1 MNTILRSPGTLILLG
16 GLLFFGT
23 MFGLLSATHFGPAQ
37 APDKMVV
44 SAADD
49 PSWKFHNPE
58 MDQWIAQIKDERDA
72 LAVRAQQLKEWEAQ
86 LAAQGKELST
96 VTRAMSNV
104 QADFDKRV
112 VLFTE
117 QEKENAKKQVKVV
130 AGMSA
135 DGAATM
141 FAEMPDRDVTKLLY
155 SMKNELAGGILD
167 AMSRQG
173 PFQAKRAAL
182 LAQQMKDVMN
192 APPTN
197 SANAY
202 ASH

>member
-1 MNTILRSPGTLILLG
+1 MNTILRSPGTLLLLG
-16 GLLFFGT
+16 GLLFFAT
-23 MFGLLSATHFGPAQ
+23 MLGVLSTTHLGSVHP
-37 APDKMVV
+37 PEKMAI

-58 MDQWIAQIKDERDA
+58 IDQWVAQIKDERDA
-72 LAVRAQQLKEWEAQ
+72 LAVRTQQLKEWEAQ
-86 LAAQGKELST
+86 LTAQGKELST

-130 AGMSA
+130 GGMSS

-141 FAEMPDRDVTKLLY
+141 FGEMPDHEVTKLLY
-155 SMKNELAGGILD
+155 SMKNEVAGGILD

-173 PFQAKRAAL
+173 PLQAKRAAL

-197 SANAY
+197 NSNAY
-202 ASH
+202 AGH

>member
-1 MNTILRSPGTLILLG
+1 MNSILRSSGTLILLG

-23 MFGLLSATHFGPAQ
+23 MFAILSATHLGSTHP
-37 APDKMVV
+37 PEKMAV
-44 SAADD
+44 SAVDD

-72 LAVRAQQLKEWEAQ
+72 LAVREQQLKEWEAQ
-86 LAAQGKELST
+86 LNAQGKELST
-96 VTRAMSNV
+96 VTRAMSNA

-112 VLFTE
+112 VVFTD

-130 AGMSA
+130 GGMSA

-141 FAEMPDRDVTKLLY
+141 FGEMPDHDVSKLLY
-155 SMKNELAGGILD
+155 SMKNEVAGGILD

-173 PFQAKRAAL
+173 PLQAKRAAL
-182 LAQQMKDVMN
+182 LAQQMKDIMN

-197 SANAY
+197 AANAY